1 MHSANRRG
9 AQLQGADLLA
19 AQLQGANL
27 TLAHLEAANL
37 TGAQLEG
44 SDLSGAELQGASL
57 VGSISASQRLIFRPQ
72 ASSSLPPSLTA
83 LVKGFGCRP
92 VVTCRRAEGRRPKA
106 PRKEPGAGRAA
117 SSLWGFKRGGGLRR
131 GCAGRG
137 NRQRIGDRSGEFG
150 TAAAVEEAIL
160 A

>member
-106 PRKEPGAGRAA
+106 PRKEPAGLVGR
-117 SSLWGFKRGGGLRR
+117 LPVYGDLTGRR
-131 GCAGRG
+131 
-137 NRQRIGDRSGEFG
+137 
-150 TAAAVEEAIL
+150 L

>member
-1 MHSANRRG
+1 MHWANRRG
-9 AQLQGADLLA
+9 AQLQGADLIA
-19 AQLQGANL
+19 AQLPGANL

-83 LVKGFGCRP
+83 LGPGRVK
-92 VVTCRRAEGRRPKA
+92 TCASQESVEPFSLLPSSDSRR
-106 PRKEPGAGRAA
+106 
-117 SSLWGFKRGGGLRR
+117 
-131 GCAGRG
+131 
-137 NRQRIGDRSGEFG
+137 
-150 TAAAVEEAIL
+150 
-160 A
+160 